1 MSRKDHLH
9 LVTKVANLY
18 YVKKEK
24 QVAIANRLEIS
35 QATVSRLVKEAIR
48 ENLIVFKLNSSISEH
63 INLEEELR
71 EKYGLKDIYIVD
83 HSIDDTQLINNLG
96 SYTAF
101 YLQNTLK
108 KNDLVGVSCWSQA
121 LLSTANL
128 MNKLDKSFKADV
140 VQILGGLGSSTFE
153 SHAYQLTSKFAEIF
167 NGKAYMLPS
176 PGILDSKTG
185 RDVLM
190 KDSYIQKIHRLFK
203 KLSVVLVGIGQ
214 IKQSKLLTESG
225 NSFDVKELEILKKNN
240 VVGDINLRFI
250 DESGKNIKTNL
261 DKRIMGIDLELLKKV
276 PRRIAV
282 AGGKQKH
289 KAIYASLK
297 GGFINTLITD
307 SKTARYLIKST

>member
-9 LVTKVANLY
+9 LVTKAANLY
-18 YVKKEK
+18 FIKKER
-24 QVAIANRLEIS
+24 QIAIANRLEIS
-35 QATVSRLVKEAIR
+35 QSTVSRLVKEAIK
-48 ENLIVFKLNSSISEH
+48 ENLVIFKLNSNVSDH

-71 EKYGLKDIYIVD
+71 DKYNLKDIYIVD
-83 HSIDDTQLINNLG
+83 HSNDETQLINNLG

-108 KNDLVGVSCWSQA
+108 KDDLVGISCWSQA
-121 LLSTANL
+121 LLATANL
-128 MNKLDKSFKADV
+128 MSRLDKSLKADV

-167 NGKAYMLPS
+167 NGKAYMLPA

-190 KDSYIQKIHRLFK
+190 KDSYIQKIFALFE
-203 KLSVVLVGIGQ
+203 KLTLVLVGIGQ
-214 IKQSKLLTESG
+214 IKQSKLLSESG
-225 NSFDVKELEILKKNN
+225 NSFNLKELEVLKKNK

-250 DESGKNIKTNL
+250 NESGKNIKTNL
-261 DKRIMGIDLELLKKV
+261 DKRIMGIDLDLLKKV

-282 AGGKQKH
+282 AGGDQKH
-289 KAIYASLK
+289 KAIKASIK

-307 SKTARYLIKST
+307 SQTASYLIKSN

>member
-1 MSRKDHLH
+1 MSRKDHIH
-9 LVTKVANLY
+9 LVTKAANLY

-35 QATVSRLVKEAIR
+35 QATVSRLVKEAIK
-48 ENLIVFKLNSSISEH
+48 ENLVVFKLNSSISEH

-71 EKYGLKDIYIVD
+71 EKYNLKDIYIVN
-83 HSIDDTQLINNLG
+83 HSSDELQLINNLG

-108 KNDLVGVSCWSQA
+108 KNDIVGVSCWSQA

-128 MNKLDKSFKADV
+128 MTKLDKSFKADV

-167 NGKAYMLPS
+167 NGKAYMLPA
-176 PGILDSKTG
+176 PGILDSKSG
-185 RDVLM
+185 KDVLM
-190 KDSYIQKIHRLFK
+190 KDAYIQKIHELFR
-203 KLSVVLVGIGQ
+203 KLTIVLVGIGQ
-214 IKQSKLLTESG
+214 IKQSKLLSESG
-225 NSFDVKELEILKKNN
+225 NSFNVKELEILKKNN

-250 DESGKNIKTNL
+250 DNNGRNIKTNL
-261 DKRIMGIDLELLKKV
+261 DKRIMGIDLDLLKKV

-289 KAIYASLK
+289 KAIRASLL

-307 SKTARYLIKST
+307 SKTADYLIKSN

>member
-9 LVTKVANLY
+9 LVTKAANLY

-190 KDSYIQKIHRLFK
+190 KDSYIQKIYRLFK

-225 NSFDVKELEILKKNN
+225 NSFNVKELEMLKKNN

-307 SKTARYLIKST
+307 SKTAQYLIESP

>member
-9 LVTKVANLY
+9 LVTKAANLY
-18 YVKKEK
+18 YIKKEK

-128 MNKLDKSFKADV
+128 MSKLDKSFKADV

-167 NGKAYMLPS
+167 NGKAYMLPA

-190 KDSYIQKIHRLFK
+190 KDSYIQKIYRLFK
-203 KLSVVLVGIGQ
+203 KLSVVLIGIGQ

-307 SKTARYLIKST
+307 SQTAQFLIKSK